1 MPKKT
6 FAAAVTGR
14 PLSLQ
19 ELKDQNPLKM
29 VSLGPVTE
37 VTIADSVRHMLAYI
51 GEDPDREGLLE
62 TPKRVV
68 ASWEQIF
75 SGYRLNPADVMK
87 TFSEGACDEMVVL
100 KDIEFYSTCEHH
112 MQPFFGKAHI
122 AYLPDNKVIGLSKL
136 ARLLDIC
143 SRRLQ
148 IQERLTSDV
157 TKLLDEHLQPKG
169 SACVVEAKHFCM
181 MCRGVGKQN
190 SVMVTS
196 SLTGAFKTDSTVR
209 AEFLQLVRG

>member
-1 MPKKT
+1 MFSNDGILQPAKT
-6 FAAAVTGR
+6 LADH
-14 PLSLQ
+14 
-19 ELKDQNPLKM
+19 KDASPARGFIALPG
-29 VSLGPVTE
+29 SDFSP
-37 VTIADSVRHMLAYI
+37 TIEQSVRHILKFI

-75 SGYRLNPADVMK
+75 SGYKLDPADVMK

-122 AYLPDNKVIGLSKL
+122 AYLPDAKVIGLSKL

-157 TKLLDEHLQPKG
+157 TNALDTHLRPKG
-169 SACVVEAKHFCM
+169 SACVIEAKHFCM

-196 SLTGAFKTDSTVR
+196 SLTGAFKTDPTVR